1 MKININAEREE
12 IVSASRKTRLQ
23 PELRRGQRL
32 SKGTQRA
39 RRHMNSQITNSR
51 RDVPTETRIPIWK
64 RGLDFLMIAALAPAL
79 FIFSGVL
86 ALLIKCTSPGPV
98 LFRQRRVG
106 QQGREFI
113 CYKFRT
119 MQVNADTSSHRDY
132 TRNLIA
138 SQAPMVKLDA
148 HRDPRLA
155 PLGAVL
161 RATGL
166 DELPQLLN
174 VLRGEMS
181 IVGPRPCL
189 PYEYELYGPW
199 ERRRFDAA
207 PGLTGLWQV
216 SGKNR
221 TTFKQMISLDIEYSE
236 RQSLWLDLSII
247 LKTFPALW

>member
-1 MKININAEREE
+1 
-12 IVSASRKTRLQ
+12 
-23 PELRRGQRL
+23 
-32 SKGTQRA
+32 
-39 RRHMNSQITNSR
+39 MNSQISKNSQVSHR
-51 RDVPTETRIPIWK
+51 NCEAKTGPHIPLWK
-64 RGLDFLMIAALAPAL
+64 RCLDFLIIAALAPAL
-79 FIFSGVL
+79 FLFSAVL

-106 QQGREFI
+106 HQGREFI

-119 MQVNADTSSHRDY
+119 MQVNADTSSHRDH

-174 VLRGEMS
+174 VVRGEMS

-189 PYEYELYGPW
+189 PYEYELYGAW

-236 RQSLWLDLSII
+236 RQTLWLDLSIMF
-247 LKTFPALW
+247 KTFPALWSQCVDTHDSRRNGAPSSASRIPETVQFNNL

>member
-1 MKININAEREE
+1 
-12 IVSASRKTRLQ
+12 L
-23 PELRRGQRL
+23 
-32 SKGTQRA
+32 
-39 RRHMNSQITNSR
+39 
-51 RDVPTETRIPIWK
+51 
-64 RGLDFLMIAALAPAL
+64 L
-79 FIFSGVL
+79 FSVILTV
-86 ALLIKCTSPGPV
+86 LIKCTSPGPV

-106 QQGREFI
+106 QKGREFV
-113 CYKFRT
+113 CFKFRT
-119 MQVNADTSSHRDY
+119 MQVNADTSSHRAH
-132 TRNLIA
+132 TRDLMA

-189 PYEYELYGPW
+189 PYEYELYGDW

-221 TTFKQMISLDIEYSE
+221 TTFKQMISLDIEYAE
-236 RQSLWLDLSII
+236 RQTLWLDLSIM
-247 LKTFPALW
+247 LKTFPALWSQCVDTHDSRRNGVPSSGSTMPKTVQLNNL